1 VKVLIADDDATSRLM
16 LKAFLAKEG
25 HSCLVAEDG
34 STAWSLL
41 QAHPVEVLLTD
52 WMMPGVD
59 GPELCRRVRYELT
72 DRYVYVVMVTG
83 LGNPEQ
89 ILEGMSAGADDYL
102 VKPADKF
109 AIQTRLVAAERVT
122 ALHRQVSHFR
132 AQLEDANTE
141 LRRQS
146 LTDPLTGLGNRRCMA
161 EDLQRIAAES
171 SATRSY
177 VVALF
182 DIDFF
187 KAYNDHYGHLSGDQA
202 LQRVARCLENRL
214 QGADRAY
221 RYGGEEFL
229 LVMSDRSTGEA
240 VLTVEA
246 VRRDL
251 VLTAIP
257 HDARPADPRL
267 VTISAGVTAW
277 DPSDEPIESV
287 LEHADALLYQA
298 KSAGRNQVS
307 ARPSPVGA

>member
-1 VKVLIADDDATSRLM
+1 MNVLIADDDATSRLM

-34 STAWSLL
+34 SAAWGLL

-83 LGNPEQ
+83 LSDPAQ

-132 AQLEDANTE
+132 SQLEDANAE

-146 LTDPLTGLGNRRCMA
+146 LTDPLTGLGNRRRMA
-161 EDLQRIAAES
+161 EDLQRIAGDSPAG
-171 SATRSY
+171 RNY

-182 DIDFF
+182 DIDYF
-187 KAYNDHYGHLSGDQA
+187 KAYNDHYGHLSGDLA
-202 LQRVARCLENRL
+202 LQRVARCLERRL
-214 QGADRAY
+214 QACDRAY

-229 LVMSDRSTGEA
+229 LLMRDRSTGDALATAE
-240 VLTVEA
+240 EI
-246 VRRDL
+246 RRDIL
-251 VLTAIP
+251 LDAIP
-257 HDARPADPRL
+257 HDARSTGPPL
-267 VTISAGVTAW
+267 VTVSAGVTAW
-277 DPSDEPIESV
+277 DPVGEPIEPV
-287 LEHADALLYQA
+287 LEHADTLLYQA
-298 KSAGRNQVS
+298 KSAGRNQVV